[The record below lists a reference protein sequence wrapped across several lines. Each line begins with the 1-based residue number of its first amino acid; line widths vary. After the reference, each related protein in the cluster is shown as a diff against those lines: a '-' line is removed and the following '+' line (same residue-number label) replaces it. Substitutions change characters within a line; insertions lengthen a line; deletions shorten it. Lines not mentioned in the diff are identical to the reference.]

1 MKLYFLFI
9 FSRFFM
15 KKLSDVLTVRS
26 TMFATISVLVLL
38 AALLAMGLLTP
49 FILRVSTGEEI
60 LLDAA
65 YFNLRAA
72 LPTLALVMLLT
83 LCLLIGSAGKK
94 EALLVFGL
102 GISGSALSVAFSPF
116 SSLPVNISFPLL
128 SAALFAVIY
137 RLLSSKEKTLKG
149 TLRRAGSHII
159 HLGAVLLLVGIVFS
173 TNMNLEDS
181 AVVPL
186 GELGTFKSMGYS
198 VHVTNIT
205 SGIEGTP
212 YGGYSGSAYVST
224 VYFDVYRWGQLFDR
238 GQVRYISDFKWEQAY
253 TETYIHRGL
262 LEELFIA
269 PKSVDTKSQTVE
281 LYVRKVPFMT
291 ALWGGF
297 YLMVLGVLMIF
308 LSDSLKGEKGTPGD
322 GLPGNRFYERNSQV
336 NESKND
342 NRKKRVSKKNV

>member
-1 MKLYFLFI
+1 MKPLNNI
-9 FSRFFM
+9 
-15 KKLSDVLTVRS
+15 LTVRS
-26 TMFATISVLVLL
+26 TMLATVFVLVLL
-38 AALLAMGLLTP
+38 AALITMGLLTP

-83 LCLLIGSAGKK
+83 LCLLLRSAGRK
-94 EALLVFGL
+94 EALLVLGL
-102 GISGSALSVAFSPF
+102 GTVGSVLSVIFSPF
-116 SSLPVNISFPLL
+116 SSLPLNLVFPLL
-128 SAALFAVIY
+128 AAAFFAVVY
-137 RLLSSKEKTLKG
+137 RLLSLREKTLKG
-149 TLRRAGSHII
+149 NLRGAGSHII
-159 HLGAVLLLVGIVFS
+159 HLGAVLLLVGILFS

-181 AVVPL
+181 AVVPQ
-186 GELGTFKSMGYS
+186 GGVGTFKSMGYS

-212 YGGYSGSAYVST
+212 YGGYPGSAYVST
-224 VYFDVYRWGQLFDR
+224 VYFDVYRWGQPFDR
-238 GQVRYISDFKWEQAY
+238 GQVRYISDFKWEQSY

-269 PKSVDTKSQTVE
+269 PKSVDTKARTVE

-297 YLMVLGVLMIF
+297 YLMVLGVLILF
-308 LSDSLKGEKGTPGD
+308 LSDSLLREKGTSGD
-322 GLPGNRFYERNSQV
+322 DLPGNRSSERSSQG
-336 NESKND
+336 NETKND

>member
-1 MKLYFLFI
+1 MKPLNNI
-9 FSRFFM
+9 
-15 KKLSDVLTVRS
+15 LTIRS
-26 TMFATISVLVLL
+26 TMLATVLVLVLL
-38 AALLAMGLLTP
+38 AALITMGLLTP

-83 LCLLIGSAGKK
+83 LCLLIRSAGR
-94 EALLVFGL
+94 EEGLLVLGL
-102 GISGSALSVAFSPF
+102 GIVGSVLSVIFSPF
-116 SSLPVNISFPLL
+116 SSLPLDLAFPLL
-128 SAALFAVIY
+128 AAAFFAVVY
-137 RLLSSKEKTLKG
+137 RLLSLREKTLKG
-149 TLRRAGSHII
+149 TLRGAGSHII
-159 HLGAVLLLVGIVFS
+159 HLGTVLLLVGILFS

-186 GELGTFKSMGYS
+186 GEVGTFKSMGYS

-212 YGGYSGSAYVST
+212 YGGYPGSAYVST
-224 VYFDVYRWGQLFDR
+224 VYFDVYRWGQPFDS
-238 GQVRYISDFKWEQAY
+238 GQVKYISDFKWEQSY

-269 PKSVDTKSQTVE
+269 PKSVDTKAQTVE

-297 YLMVLGVLMIF
+297 YLMVLGVLILF
-308 LSDSLKGEKGTPGD
+308 LSDSLLREKGAPGD
-322 GLPGNRFYERNSQV
+322 DLPGNRSSERNSPV
-336 NESKND
+336 NETKNET
-342 NRKKRVSKKNV
+342 RKKRVSKKNV

>member
-1 MKLYFLFI
+1 
-9 FSRFFM
+9 M

-26 TMFATISVLVLL
+26 TIFATVSVLVLL
-38 AALLAMGLLTP
+38 AALITMGLLTP

-83 LCLLIGSAGKK
+83 LCLLLGSAGKK
-94 EALLVFGL
+94 EALLALGL
-102 GISGSALSVAFSPF
+102 GVAGSVLSVAFSPF
-116 SSLPVNISFPLL
+116 SSLPVNISFSLL
-128 SAALFAVIY
+128 AVALFAVMY

-159 HLGAVLLLVGIVFS
+159 HLGVVLLLVGILFS

-181 AVVPL
+181 AVVPV
-186 GELGTFKSMGYS
+186 GEAGTFKSMGYS
-198 VHVTNIT
+198 VYVTNIT
-205 SGIEGTP
+205 SGIEGAP
-212 YGGYSGSAYVST
+212 YGSYPGSAYVST
-224 VYFDVYRWGQLFDR
+224 VYFDVYRWGQPFDS
-238 GQVRYISDFKWEQAY
+238 GQVRYISDFKWEQSY

-269 PKSVDTKSQTVE
+269 PKSVDTKTQTVE

-291 ALWGGF
+291 SLWGGF
-297 YLMVLGVLMIF
+297 YLMVLGILILF
-308 LSDSLKGEKGTPGD
+308 ISDSLAGEKGA
-322 GLPGNRFYERNSQV
+322 PGNGLSGTLASERGTQANGI
-336 NESKND
+336 KND
-342 NRKKRVSKKNV
+342 SRKKRVSKKNV

>member
-1 MKLYFLFI
+1 M
-9 FSRFFM
+9 R
-15 KKLSDVLTVRS
+15 KLSDILTVRN
-26 TMFATISVLVLL
+26 TMFATVSVLTLL
-38 AALLAMGLLTP
+38 AALIAMGLLTP

-65 YFNLRAA
+65 YFNMRAA

-94 EALLVFGL
+94 EGLLVLGL
-102 GISGSALSVAFSPF
+102 GIAGSVLSVAFSPF
-116 SSLPVNISFPLL
+116 SSLPVNLSFPLL
-128 SAALFAVIY
+128 AVAFFAVVY
-137 RLLSSKEKTLKG
+137 RLLSSKENTLKG

-173 TNMNLEDS
+173 TNMTLEDS

-186 GELGTFKSMGYS
+186 GEAGTFKSMGYS
-198 VHVTNIT
+198 VHITNIT

-212 YGGYSGSAYVST
+212 YGDYSGSAYVST
-224 VYFDVYRWGQLFDR
+224 INFDVYRWGQLFDS
-238 GQVRYISDFKWEQAY
+238 GQVRYISDFKWQQSY

-269 PKSVDTKSQTVE
+269 PKSVDTEARTVE

-291 ALWGGF
+291 SLWGGF
-297 YLMVLGVLMIF
+297 YLMVLGVLAVF
-308 LSDSLKGEKGTPGD
+308 LSDSLAGGKD
-322 GLPGNRFYERNSQV
+322 APGNGLSGNRSSQRGSQG
-336 NESKND
+336 NENKNE
-342 NRKKRVSKKNV
+342 NRKKHVNK